1 MKSLN
6 INAILPWEFGLIIII
21 ISLTVLILGVRQ
33 SKRTQNDFD
42 DITLTKATT
51 KIFFGSSTL
60 IFGCIQLLP
69 LLNF

>member
-33 SKRTQNDFD
+33 GRKKNDDFD
-42 DITLTKATT
+42 NIPLIKPTT
-51 KIFFGSSTL
+51 KILFGTAFL
-60 IFGCIQLLP
+60 IFGLIQLLP
-69 LLNF
+69 LLK

>member
-42 DITLTKATT
+42 DIPLTKATT
-51 KIFFGSSTL
+51 KIFL
-60 IFGCIQLLP
+60 EVLL
-69 LLNF
+69 